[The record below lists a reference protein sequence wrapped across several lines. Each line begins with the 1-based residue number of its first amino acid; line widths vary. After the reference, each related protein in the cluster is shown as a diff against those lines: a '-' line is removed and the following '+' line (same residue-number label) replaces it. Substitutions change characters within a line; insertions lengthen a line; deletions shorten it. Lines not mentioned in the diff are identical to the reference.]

1 MKLLA
6 RTLVVLSVAFLT
18 VVAGCGQRP
27 PLDADRNADDVEF
40 ALSVDRRIENLSER
54 AEKARAA
61 KDSDESLAVAEE
73 AVAVAGQIVQEH
85 PFSESLTDC
94 AQLATTVAARDM
106 PALQE
111 AADRCKKKLDEQ
123 TPLSQDGSTEVHRDR
138 KIAAA
143 VLKLAAIVAAFYGN
157 YELAVALWTMSGEVG
172 GDKHAKAPP
181 AWVEAAETS
190 APQDPAYQQTS
201 VAPKEVRE
209 GDLQSE
215 LTGHAV
221 VNITGEEVIVR
232 DGRNGRE
239 LGRFSTANIAE
250 WKDPATA
257 PYVARRVELDPQGV
271 LTFEYRV
278 PDRRIFIVTPRANPI
293 KPILVE

>member
-1 MKLLA
+1 MTLLA
-6 RTLVVLSVAFLT
+6 RTLVVVLVASLT
-18 VVAGCGQRP
+18 IVVGCGQP
-27 PLDADRNADDVEF
+27 PPPDADLRADDIEL
-40 ALSVDRRIENLSER
+40 ALSVDRRIENLSDR
-54 AEKARAA
+54 AEKARAE

-73 AVAVAGQIVQEH
+73 AVAVAGQIAQEH
-85 PFSESLTDC
+85 PFSDSLPDC
-94 AQLATTVAARDM
+94 EQLATTVAARDM
-106 PALQE
+106 QGLQA

-123 TPLSQDGSTEVHRDR
+123 TPPPQDGSAEVHRDR

-181 AWVEAAETS
+181 SWVEAAKTS
-190 APQDPAYQQTS
+190 VSQDPAYQQAS

-232 DGRNGRE
+232 DGRDGRE
-239 LGRFSTANIAE
+239 LGRFSTSNIAE

-257 PYVARRVELDPQGV
+257 PFVARRVELDSQGV

-278 PDRRIFIVTPRANPI
+278 PDRRIFIVTPRADPI